1 MRRFWMLAIALALS
15 SCTAA
20 VIGPYAGSVS
30 ATDVREIA
38 KLAAT
43 DTGIRYR
50 HVAYIHAVRRGCVFV
65 ESTEALGGS
74 SKTTFLAY
82 KRSGSWVVDWH
93 SIDNQGPVI
102 ITY

>member
-1 MRRFWMLAIALALS
+1 MIALALN
-15 SCTAA
+15 SCAAA
-20 VIGPYAGSVS
+20 VIGPYAGYVS
-30 ATDVREIA
+30 ATDVREIE

-50 HVAYIHAVRRGCVFV
+50 HVAYIHAIRPGCVFV
-65 ESTEALGGS
+65 ESSEALGGS
-74 SKTTFLAY
+74 LKTTFIAC
-82 KRSGSWVVDWH
+82 KQTGTWVVDWH